1 MRLNPDHFWTYSEW
15 LFEKNALRDG
25 AILSVTLAL
34 LGFIIGYIVSVFK
47 YGPSE
52 GFLRVSQIIGQLF
65 TVDLP
70 KLSFRRIYAMAKLA
84 VKESIRKKILVLIG
98 IFIVAM
104 MFAGWY
110 LDPDADSPARLY
122 LVFVLT
128 ATNYLVILL
137 GLFISCF
144 SIPADIKSR
153 TIYTITTKPVRP
165 LEIFL
170 GRVFGFTAIG
180 TLVLATMGLLSYVFV
195 VRGLDHNHELVSM
208 DPTEKSGES
217 SYNNR
222 HRHTF
227 TLNSE
232 GRGTTNEVKG
242 HRHIVTKV
250 GDKVVIGSP
259 IDDLTA
265 RIPVYAKSL
274 EFTGRDGEKNEGY
287 NVGYMSEYQKYIEG
301 DSLSRAV
308 WRFEGVQPTLFRDVI
323 LYDLTISAFRT
334 YKGDI
339 VTPVGGLIHFRSTDG
354 KVKSEDEPFK
364 VKEFQVD
371 RRSVR
376 TKLKGFKQDATGKD
390 IATDLDF
397 FQDIA
402 PNGSFEVVVRC
413 QDRGQYL
420 GMAAADIYLRPADL
434 QFWWNFVKGYI
445 SIWLQMFIVI
455 CFGVMFSTFLSG
467 PVAIIATVAA
477 LVLGFFGFFVDNLV
491 TTTSKGGG
499 PIESLI
505 RLPTQM
511 GSQIEM
517 ELGNET
523 LQNAIASADRGI
535 LLAVSQLKNAVPNFS
550 QLDTS
555 NFVAYGYN
563 LFGGLLARHLTIAF
577 GYFVLTALVSYFF
590 LKTREMA
597 A

>member
-15 LFEKNALRDG
+15 LFQQGALFNG
-25 AILSVTLAL
+25 VLLAIILSV
-34 LGFIIGYIVSVFK
+34 LGFLFGYIVSVFK
-47 YGPSE
+47 HGPSE
-52 GFLRVSQIIGQLF
+52 GFLKVSQIIGQLF

-70 KLSFRRIYAMAKLA
+70 KMSPRRIYAVAKLA
-84 VKESIRKKILVLIG
+84 VKESIRKKVLVLVG
-98 IFIVAM
+98 IFVVGM

-110 LDPDADSPARLY
+110 LDPNAEYPARLY
-122 LVFVLT
+122 ISFVLT
-128 ATNYLVILL
+128 ATTYLVLL
-137 GLFISCF
+137 MALFISCF

-165 LEIFL
+165 LELFL

-180 TLVLATMGLLSYVFV
+180 TFVLAIMGLLSYIFV
-195 VRGLDHNHELVSM
+195 VRGLDHDHEVVSL
-208 DPTEKSGES
+208 DPTGRSGETS
-217 SYNNR
+217 FDTR

-227 TLNSE
+227 TLNAE

-250 GDKVVIGSP
+250 GDKAVVGGP

-265 RIPVYAKSL
+265 RIPIYARGLS
-274 EFTGRDGEKNEGY
+274 FTGRDGEKNEGY

-308 WRFEGVQPTLFRDVI
+308 WRFEGVDKTLFKDVI

-354 KVKSEDEPFK
+354 RVKSEDEPFK

-376 TKLKGFKQDATGKD
+376 TKLKGFIEDKPA
-390 IATDLDF
+390 DLDF
-397 FQDIA
+397 FNDIA
-402 PNGSFEVVVRC
+402 ADGSFEVVIRC

-455 CFGVMFSTFLSG
+455 CFGTMFSTFLSG
-467 PVAIIATVAA
+467 PVAVIATVAA
-477 LVLGFFGFFVDNLV
+477 LILGFFGFFVDDLV
-491 TTTSKGGG
+491 KNTSKGGG

-511 GSQIEM
+511 GSQIEL
-517 ELGNET
+517 ELGNEK
-523 LQNAIASADRGI
+523 LQSAIFMLDRGI
-535 LLAVSQLKNAVPNFS
+535 VTAVSRLKDAVPNFS

-563 LFGGLLARHLTIAF
+563 IFGGLLGRHLTIAF
-577 GYFVLTALVSYFF
+577 CYFVLTALVSYFF

>member
-1 MRLNPDHFWTYSEW
+1 MRLNPDHFWSYSEW
-15 LFEKNALRDG
+15 LFQQGALFNG
-25 AILSVTLAL
+25 ALLAIILSV
-34 LGFIIGYIVSVFK
+34 LGFLFGYIVSVFK
-47 YGPSE
+47 HGPSE
-52 GFLRVSQIIGQLF
+52 GFLKVSQIIGQLF

-70 KLSFRRIYAMAKLA
+70 KMSPRRIFAVAKLA
-84 VKESIRKKILVLIG
+84 VKESIRKKVLVLVG
-98 IFIVAM
+98 IFIVGM

-110 LDPDADSPARLY
+110 LDPNAEYPARLY
-122 LVFVLT
+122 ISFVLT
-128 ATNYLVILL
+128 ATTYLVLL
-137 GLFISCF
+137 MALFISCF

-165 LEIFL
+165 LELFL

-180 TLVLATMGLLSYVFV
+180 TFVLAIMGLLSYIFV
-195 VRGLDHNHELVSM
+195 VRGLDHDHEVVSL
-208 DPTEKSGES
+208 DPTGRAGETS
-217 SYNNR
+217 FDTR

-250 GDKVVIGSP
+250 GDKAVVGSP

-265 RIPVYAKSL
+265 RIPIYARGL
-274 EFTGRDGEKNEGY
+274 TFTGRDGEKNEGY

-308 WRFEGVQPTLFRDVI
+308 WRFEGVDKSLFKDVI

-339 VTPVGGLIHFRSTDG
+339 VTPVGGLIHFRSIDG
-354 KVKSEDEPFK
+354 RVKSEDEPFK

-376 TKLKGFKQDATGKD
+376 TSLKGFIEDKPA
-390 IATDLDF
+390 DLDF
-397 FQDIA
+397 FKDIA
-402 PNGSFEVVVRC
+402 PDGSFEVVIRC

-434 QFWWNFVKGYI
+434 QFWWNFIKGYI
-445 SIWLQMFIVI
+445 GIWLQMFIVI
-455 CFGVMFSTFLSG
+455 CFGTMFSTFLSG
-467 PVAIIATVAA
+467 PVAVIATVAA
-477 LVLGFFGFFVDNLV
+477 LILGFFGFFVDDLV
-491 TTTSKGGG
+491 KNTSKGGG

-511 GSQIEM
+511 GSQIEL
-517 ELGNET
+517 ELGNDK
-523 LQNAIASADRGI
+523 LQSAIYMLDRGI
-535 LLAVSQLKNAVPNFS
+535 VTAVARLKDAVPNFS

-563 LFGGLLARHLTIAF
+563 IFGGLLGRHLTIAF
-577 GYFVLTALVSYFF
+577 CYFVLTALVSYFF